1 MKPISMKRLARL
13 GLPLAVSLTFAA
25 PAAADLTVGVS
36 LALTGPGSALGIPVK
51 NGFDLWPAEIGG
63 E

>member
-36 LALTGPGSALGIPVK
+36 LALTGPGSALGIP
-51 NGFDLWPAEIGG
+51 I
-63 E
+63 